1 MQGQFFN
8 GKESIL
14 VRSLFLG
21 ERIDLR
27 ALEAGNRLSI
37 SPLTITAGENG
48 RAMMMRYGAVV
59 LFNLSPME
67 EASFLTHLKPMIRGP
82 FAEPEYEEVEIR
94 LARDGTEGID
104 RDGAVLLSEFTLE
117 RMQILAYILAESVVL
132 AHYEENVAQ
141 VFDRIEPLA
150 VGLKFKGKGRFSDR
164 ELLHHIG
171 STLLIQ
177 HNTVG
182 RVEIGEKP
190 EMLWER
196 PDLERLYGHL
206 EDEYELR
213 ERHRAL
219 ERKLDLISRT
229 AQTLLDVLQAKRTL
243 RVEWYIVILILVEI
257 ILTLYEMF
265 FRM

>member
-1 MQGQFFN
+1 MQGQFFE

-48 RAMMMRYGAVV
+48 RAVLMRYGAVI

-67 EASFLTHLKPMIRGP
+67 EASFLTHLTPMIRGP

-94 LARDGTEGID
+94 LVRDEAEGID

-150 VGLKFKGKGRFSDR
+150 AGLKFKGKGRFADR
-164 ELLHHIG
+164 ELLLHIG

-196 PDLERLYGHL
+196 PDLERLYGRL

>member
-1 MQGQFFN
+1 MHGQFFD

-37 SPLTITAGENG
+37 SPLTIAAGENG
-48 RAMMMRYGAVV
+48 RAVLMRYGAVV

-67 EASFLTHLKPMIRGP
+67 EAAFLSHLTSMIRGP

-94 LARDGTEGID
+94 LTRDGAEGID
-104 RDGAVLLSEFTLE
+104 HDGAVLLSEFTLE
-117 RMQILAYILAESVVL
+117 RLQILAYILAESVVL

-150 VGLKFKGKGRFSDR
+150 ADLKFKGRGRFADR
-164 ELLHHIG
+164 ELLLHIG
-171 STLLIQ
+171 QTLLIQ

-182 RVEIGEKP
+182 RVEVGEKP

-196 PDLERLYGHL
+196 PDLERLYGRL

-257 ILTLYEMF
+257 ILMLYEMF